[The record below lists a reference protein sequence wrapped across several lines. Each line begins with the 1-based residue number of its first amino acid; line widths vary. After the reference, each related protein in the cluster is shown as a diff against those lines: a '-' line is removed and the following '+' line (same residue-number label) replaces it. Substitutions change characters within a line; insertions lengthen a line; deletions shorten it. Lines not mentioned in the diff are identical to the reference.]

1 MKHQLKVGIEGC
13 IEIMVTGKDTAA
25 RYGSG
30 LIDVF
35 ATPAMVGLMESCA
48 QQSIMPYLP
57 EGIITLGIEINV
69 KHLKATPVGMKVTCR
84 TKLTAIEEK
93 RLTFEIE
100 AHDEKGLI
108 GTAQHIRY
116 MVNAEKFMQK
126 LKEMS

>member
-1 MKHQLKVGIEGC
+1 MKHQLKQGIEGC
-13 IEIMVTGKDTAA
+13 LEIVVTDQDTAA

-30 LIDVF
+30 LIEVF

-69 KHLKATPVGMKVTCR
+69 KHVKATPIGMKVICR
-84 TKLTAIEEK
+84 SKLIAIDEK
-93 RLTFEIE
+93 KLTFEIE

-108 GTAQHIRY
+108 GTSQHIRY

-126 LKEMS
+126 LKEL